1 MSNFNQNG
9 DVRKGASEFAQILR
23 HAPKINALIEAK
35 EKLNSDT
42 EAKNIIAR
50 FQAMQQLR
58 ATGSLRGQDYTEMV
72 QVQQQLQRNPV
83 IRNFIQAQQ
92 DAADFLQ
99 TVNMTISQIL
109 GIDFGATAGRGAGSC

>member
-23 HAPKINALIEAK
+23 SSRKISAFIEAQ
-35 EKLNSDT
+35 EKLNGDA
-42 EAKNIIAR
+42 EAKNIIDR
-50 FQAMQQLR
+50 FQTMQQLR

-83 IRNFIQAQQ
+83 IRDFIQTQQ
-92 DAADFLQ
+92 NAADFLQ

-109 GIDFGATAGRGAGSC
+109 GIDFGATAGKGAGSC